1 MKKRQAVVIFFA
13 ILCLAFET
21 KSQLV
26 KKGNEAYKEKRYQT
40 ALENYQK
47 AQIKNPDSPVI
58 RFNSADAL
66 YELNEYR
73 DAERAYE
80 KVNSRRSLE
89 TEDKTLLAKSL
100 YNYGNVQYRLGQFD
114 KAMDA
119 YKKVLD
125 LTPDDADAKYNL
137 ELLQEMKKAFDK
149 KHSERQKQN
158 KDQQQQQPKQQQQQ
172 QNQDQQGGGGQEQQ
186 QDKSQGQGEGE
197 QDKQNQEQKQDQQGQ
212 GEQNQ
217 DKKDQKQDESQ
228 EQQKS
233 GEKDQ
238 PQDESQKQDADA
250 EKQQGEPQEQEKD
263 KEQQG
268 QEEEKQE
275 QEPAQG
281 QELTPY
287 ELSQLEQQQ
296 PPPSQNQTESQQDS
310 PQSGDQSPQGANAP
324 PTSKISKQQAMQ
336 ILNALY
342 ESEKEVLNMR
352 RPPAKP
358 HDKTVTKDW

>member
-1 MKKRQAVVIFFA
+1 MKKMQIVVMLLA
-13 ILCLAFET
+13 MMCLGFET
-21 KSQLV
+21 KSQLI

-58 RFNSADAL
+58 RFNSAGAL

-73 DAERAYE
+73 DAERAYD
-80 KVNSRRSLE
+80 KVNSRRVLE
-89 TEDKTLLAKSL
+89 KEDKSLLAKSL

-125 LTPDDADAKYNL
+125 LTPDDVDAKYNL

-158 KDQQQQQPKQQQQQ
+158 KNQPQQQPKQQQQQ

-212 GEQNQ
+212 GDQSQ

-228 EQQKS
+228 EQEKS
-233 GEKDQ
+233 GDKDE
-238 PQDESQKQDADA
+238 PQDKSQKQDADA
-250 EKQQGEPQEQEKD
+250 EKKPGESQEQEKNQ
-263 KEQQG
+263 EQQG
-268 QEEEKQE
+268 QEEEKQD

-296 PPPSQNQTESQQDS
+296 PPPQNQNNSGQEA
-310 PQSGDQSPQGANAP
+310 PQSGAQAPQDANAP
-324 PTSKISKQQAMQ
+324 PSSKISKQQAMQ

-358 HDKTVTKDW
+358 HEKTVTKDW